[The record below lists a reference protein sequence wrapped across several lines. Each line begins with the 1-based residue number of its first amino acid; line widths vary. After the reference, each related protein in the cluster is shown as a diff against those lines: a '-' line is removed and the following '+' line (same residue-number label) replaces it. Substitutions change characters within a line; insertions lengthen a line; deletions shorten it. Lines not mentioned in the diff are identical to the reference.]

1 MSLQY
6 MTLISNGDRGVG
18 HTAGNWQDEM
28 NDSPPLSAGA
38 QSGTGTPNSQKDPK
52 KPSVKMSIA
61 DYKNRKTTGFK
72 PLPGPSAP
80 TTEAQRGSDGNGSRS
95 GHARNTSSASIG
107 TPMARVPS
115 VGDDNSQNE
124 GGATG
129 KTGQKVLVQEER

>member
-1 MSLQY
+1 MALQY

-61 DYKNRKTTGFK
+61 DYKNRKTTGLK

-80 TTEAQRGSDGNGSRS
+80 TPEAKRGSDGNEYKP

-115 VGDDNSQNE
+115 LGEENSRNVVGAAVKN
-124 GGATG
+124 
-129 KTGQKVLVQEER
+129 GQKVPSEEER